1 MKITRI
7 KTKNNALQDAVARA
21 MDSVEAQVEYRKL
34 AVVEE
39 LLQFMKREGISRSEL
54 AARMGVGP
62 SRITA
67 MLNGS
72 NNLTIETLVRAGRAV
87 GADLQQA
94 FVPRGQT
101 GHWIESSRVRSGGGN
116 SLVVDFVPRA
126 VAPAPAPQLS
136 NTQTAERDAE
146 DAA

>member
-1 MKITRI
+1 MKIKRVKRDNPLRRSFAEAI
-7 KTKNNALQDAVARA
+7 A
-21 MDSVEAQVEYRKL
+21 SVEAQVEYRKL

-39 LLQFMKREGISRSEL
+39 LLQYMNREGINRSEL
-54 AARMGVGP
+54 AERMGVGP

-72 NNLTIETLVRAGRAV
+72 NNLTIETLVRAGHAV

-94 FVPRGQT
+94 FVPKGQT
-101 GHWIESSRVRSGGGN
+101 GHWIASSRVRSGGGN